1 MKVWFHMSSE
11 RSVMNKLEKQI
22 HVRMSKRTYE
32 ALENAS
38 QRIGVSIAWIIR
50 YATQDYLAR
59 KGYLTK

>member
-1 MKVWFHMSSE
+1 
-11 RSVMNKLEKQI
+11 MNKLEKQI

-32 ALENAS
+32 SLENAS
-38 QRIGVSIAWIIR
+38 QRIGVSIAWIVR

>member
-1 MKVWFHMSSE
+1 
-11 RSVMNKLEKQI
+11 MNKLEKQI

-38 QRIGVSIAWIIR
+38 ERIGVSIAWIIR
-50 YATQDYLAR
+50 HATQDYLAR